1 MAAGPPTD
9 PIPGPQDDIFGPSSS
24 ESNTTVAS
32 PVDTASS
39 KTSVEPRAE
48 SSALADPVL
57 LLNTATPA
65 SASIPVSIPTGDVV
79 PPNDATPDSSPTAA
93 SYAHG
98 NNCHHDVAKSNTS
111 VKPHAKSSGLADPV
125 NTATSIPT
133 NAADIVVPPNNGTS
147 VTNTTAHGDGCDHDA
162 AKSNTQMTSFKP
174 YAKSSVLADPVFL
187 VNTAVSTSTPVNP
200 GSIPTNAADIVV
212 PPNNGTSVTN
222 PTATPYAHGDGCAKS
237 NTLMTS
243 FKPRAKS
250 SDLADPVFQVNT
262 AVSTS
267 TPVNPGSIPS
277 AVRSL
282 GY

>member
-9 PIPGPQDDIFGPSSS
+9 PIPGAQNDIFGPSSS

-39 KTSVEPRAE
+39 KTSVEPRAG
-48 SSALADPVL
+48 SSDLADPVL
-57 LLNTATPA
+57 LANTATPASASIPVSIPTGDVVPPYDGTPDSSPTAASYAHGDNCHYDVAKSSGLADPVLLANTATPA

-79 PPNDATPDSSPTAA
+79 PPNDGANP
-93 SYAHG
+93 
-98 NNCHHDVAKSNTS
+98 VFQ
-111 VKPHAKSSGLADPV
+111 V
-125 NTATSIPT
+125 NTATSTSTSASTPVSIPT
-133 NAADIVVPPNNGTS
+133 NAADVPPNNGT
-147 VTNTTAHGDGCDHDA
+147 
-162 AKSNTQMTSFKP
+162 
-174 YAKSSVLADPVFL
+174 L
-187 VNTAVSTSTPVNP
+187 
-200 GSIPTNAADIVV
+200 
-212 PPNNGTSVTN
+212 VTN
-222 PTATPYAHGDGCAKS
+222 PTATLNAHGDGCHHDVAKS